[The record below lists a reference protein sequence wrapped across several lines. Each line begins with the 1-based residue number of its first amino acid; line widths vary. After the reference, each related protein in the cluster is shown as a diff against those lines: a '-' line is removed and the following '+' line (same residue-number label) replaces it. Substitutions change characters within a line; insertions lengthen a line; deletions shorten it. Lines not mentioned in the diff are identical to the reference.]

1 MNDVDWAMREVDRA
15 CDILSEK
22 YNYQGHDIARYRVA
36 LQGFIALCIANNY
49 ADYSERDIFEIKR
62 ILNRLIDRKVL
73 SPIKDT
79 KDAWELVA
87 KCKNGSEFVYRCVRM
102 PDLYK
107 KVYSDGNIMYIDQSR
122 VVCIDKTHKNG
133 GPYTLNLATTIA
145 HKMFPIK
152 MPYYP
157 LDEPIVVM
165 VEDHDFVIHIR
176 YIKVP
181 GEDPILVNR
190 YFRVRKSGDSLGD
203 FDFGN
208 WIEIRCDE
216 YLELIGDDKCQT

>member
-22 YNYQGHDIARYRVA
+22 YNYPGHDIARYRVA
-36 LQGFIALCIANNY
+36 LQGFIALCIANH

-79 KDAWELVA
+79 KDTWELVA

-133 GPYTLNLATTIA
+133 GPYTLNLATAIA

-157 LDEPIVVM
+157 LDGPIVVTT
-165 VEDHDFVIHIR
+165 EDHDFAIHVR
-176 YIKVP
+176 HIKVP
-181 GEDPILVNR
+181 GKNPILVNR
-190 YFRVRKSGDSLGD
+190 YFRVRKSGDSPGD
-203 FDFGN
+203 CDLGN
-208 WIEIRCDE
+208 WIEICCDE
-216 YLELIGDDKCQT
+216 YLELIGDNKCQT

>member
-22 YNYQGHDIARYRVA
+22 YNHPGHDIARYRIA
-36 LQGFIALCIANNY
+36 LQGFIALCIANCD
-49 ADYSERDIFEIKR
+49 DYCERDIFEIKR
-62 ILNRLIDRKVL
+62 ILNRLIDRKIL

-87 KCKNGSEFVYRCVRM
+87 KCKNGSELVYRCVRM

-122 VVCIDKTHKNG
+122 VVCIDKTSKNG
-133 GPYTLNLATTIA
+133 SLYTLYLATAIV

-157 LDEPIVVM
+157 LDEPIFVM
-165 VEDHDFVIHIR
+165 VEDYDFAIHIR

-181 GEDPILVNR
+181 GEEPLLINR
-190 YFRVRKSGDSLGD
+190 YFRIRKNDDTQGDCDL
-203 FDFGN
+203 GN

>member
-22 YNYQGHDIARYRVA
+22 YNYPGHDIARYRVA
-36 LQGFIALCIANNY
+36 LQGFIALCIANY

-122 VVCIDKTHKNG
+122 VVCIDKTYENG
-133 GPYTLNLATTIA
+133 SLYTLDLATTIA

-157 LDEPIVVM
+157 LDGPIIVTT
-165 VEDHDFVIHIR
+165 ENHDFAIHVR
-176 YIKVP
+176 HIKVP
-181 GEDPILVNR
+181 GKKPILVNR

-203 FDFGN
+203 FDLGN
-208 WIEIRCDE
+208 WIEICCDE
-216 YLELIGDDKCQT
+216 YLELIGDEKCQT